1 MAAAPD
7 LPSSPRIAV
16 VGGGAIGGYYG
27 GRLAEHG
34 HDVHFLLRS
43 DFKQV
48 RDHGLQIISPD
59 GDAHLRVSCAD
70 RAQDIGPCDLVIIG
84 IKATGND
91 GLPALLRPLIH
102 ERTALLLLQN
112 GLGGD
117 EFLAQ
122 HFGAERV
129 LGGLCFVCIN
139 RTAPG
144 VIQHLAQGRI
154 SLGEFSGPSFPRTH
168 QIAALFQSSKVDC
181 KVEQSLAAARWHKLV
196 WNIPFNGLSVV
207 AGGLDTAAILA
218 DAGLEKLVRGL
229 MTEVI
234 DGATRLGYK
243 LPDHLADKMVASTK
257 PMLAYKTS
265 SLLDYEAGRE
275 VEIEP
280 IWGEPYRR
288 ALAAGAS
295 VPRLEMLYELMKSVT
310 AKKSSSGTPHP

>member
-1 MAAAPD
+1 MAATPAFPTA
-7 LPSSPRIAV
+7 PRIAV

-43 DFKQV
+43 DFAQV

-59 GDAHLRVSCAD
+59 GDAHLHVSCAN

-84 IKATGND
+84 IKATSND
-91 GLPALLRPLIH
+91 ALPALLPPLMH
-102 ERTALLLLQN
+102 EGTLLLLLQN

-144 VIQHLAQGRI
+144 VIHHLAQGRI
-154 SLGEFSGPSFPRTH
+154 TLGEFNGTPRDRTR
-168 QIAALFQSSKVDC
+168 QIAEMFQSSKVDC
-181 KVEQSLAAARWHKLV
+181 KLEQSLAAARWHKLV

-218 DAGLEKLVRGL
+218 DAGLEKLVREL
-229 MTEVI
+229 MTEVME
-234 DGATRLGYK
+234 GARRLGHT
-243 LPDHLADKMVASTK
+243 LPEHLADAMIANTK
-257 PMLAYKTS
+257 PMQAYKTR
-265 SLLDYEAGRE
+265 SLLDFEAGRE
-275 VEIEP
+275 LEIEP
-280 IWGEPYRR
+280 IWGEPCRR
-288 ALAAGAS
+288 AQAAGAT
-295 VPRLEMLYELMKSVT
+295 VPRLEMLYELLRSVT
-310 AKKSSSGTPHP
+310 AAKK

>member
-1 MAAAPD
+1 MANLPD
-7 LPSSPRIAV
+7 LPSKPRIAV

-27 GRLAEHG
+27 GRLAEYG

-43 DFKQV
+43 DFAQV
-48 RDHGLQIISPD
+48 RDNGLKILSPL
-59 GDAHLRVSCAD
+59 GDANLRVNCTD
-70 RAQDIGPCDLVIIG
+70 KVEDIGPCDLVIIG

-91 GLPALLRPLIH
+91 VLPALLPPLLH

-122 HFGAERV
+122 HFGGERV

-144 VIQHLAQGRI
+144 VIHHLAQGHI
-154 SLGEFSGPSFPRTH
+154 GMGEFSGPSANRTR
-168 QIAALFQSSKVDC
+168 QIAAMFQQSKVEC
-181 KVEQSLAAARWHKLV
+181 GVEESLAAARWRKLV

-207 AGGLDTAAILA
+207 AGGLDTAAILG
-218 DAGLEKLVRGL
+218 DAGLEKLVREL
-229 MTEVI
+229 MAEVI
-234 DGATRLGYK
+234 EGAARLEYK
-243 LPDHLADKMVASTK
+243 LPENLADKMVANTK
-257 PMLAYKTS
+257 PMMAYKTS

-280 IWGEPYRR
+280 IWGEPLRR
-288 ALAAGAS
+288 AQAAGAK
-295 VPRLEMLYELMKSVT
+295 VPRLEMLYELLKSVVA
-310 AKKSSSGTPHP
+310 AKQAV

>member
-1 MAAAPD
+1 MAD
-7 LPSSPRIAV
+7 SSFPAGPRIAV

-43 DFKQV
+43 DFAQV

-70 RAQDIGPCDLVIIG
+70 RAEDIGPCDLVIIG
-84 IKATGND
+84 IKATSND
-91 GLPALLRPLIH
+91 ALPALLPPLLH
-102 ERTALLLLQN
+102 EGTLLLLLQN

-117 EFLAQ
+117 EYLAG

-144 VIQHLAQGRI
+144 VIHHLAQGRI
-154 SLGEFSGPSFPRTH
+154 SLGEFSGAPRDRTR
-168 QIAALFQSSKVDC
+168 QIAAMFQDSKVDC
-181 KVEQSLAAARWHKLV
+181 KVEPSLAAARWHKLV

-218 DAGLEKLVRGL
+218 DAGLEKLVHEL
-229 MTEVI
+229 MTEVRE
-234 DGATRLGYK
+234 GAERLGHT
-243 LPDHLADKMVASTK
+243 LPEHLADAMIANTR
-257 PMLAYKTS
+257 PMQAYKTS
-265 SLLDYEAGRE
+265 SLLDFEAGRE
-275 VEIEP
+275 VEIES
-280 IWGEPYRR
+280 IWGEPCRR
-288 ALAAGAS
+288 AQAAGAN
-295 VPRLEMLYELMKSVT
+295 VPRLEMLYELLRSV
-310 AKKSSSGTPHP
+310 AAEKARSRCKE